1 MVVTEPAGK
10 RFFAERYE
18 YWLRNR
24 FQDNLIAVDT
34 SSAEGRTIKAAVHLA
49 EHLHEVPALIF
60 CCGKRDWPFAVPA
73 AQRVGLAPPS
83 YGSIYPCVQNIL
95 LACRG
100 LGLGASLTTMHQM
113 FEPEMHAFF
122 GIPETYG
129 VVAVIPVGFPS
140 GQFGPVARE
149 PVGPG
154 VPGRGG
160 GSRRRAEPAAGP
172 SARSRTSINPASD
185 MAGSC
190 AGSRPA
196 RPAGAGE
203 AELVVA
209 PAVLSISPPHVS
221 DRSRGRCC
229 GQGET

>member
-1 MVVTEPAGK
+1 MQEDPGLFEAMHTMRAMRRLKPDPVPDEMLRKVLAAGVCAPSGQNLQRWAFLVVTEPAGK

-24 FQDNLIAVDT
+24 FQDNLIDVDT
-34 SSAEGRTIKAAVHLA
+34 STAEGRTIKAAVHLA

-60 CCGKRDWPFAVPA
+60 CCGKRDWPFVVPA

-149 PVGPG
+149 PVEKKTHFNRWGQSHPG
-154 VPGRGG
+154 L
-160 GSRRRAEPAAGP
+160 AAP
-172 SARSRTSINPASD
+172 ES
-185 MAGSC
+185 
-190 AGSRPA
+190 
-196 RPAGAGE
+196 
-203 AELVVA
+203 
-209 PAVLSISPPHVS
+209 
-221 DRSRGRCC
+221 
-229 GQGET
+229 